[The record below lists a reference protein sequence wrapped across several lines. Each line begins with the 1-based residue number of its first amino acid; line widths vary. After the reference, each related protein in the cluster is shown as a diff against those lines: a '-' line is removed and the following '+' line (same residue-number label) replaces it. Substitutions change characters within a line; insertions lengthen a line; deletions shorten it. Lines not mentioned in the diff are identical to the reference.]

1 MNVGYL
7 VGASGLV
14 KRSDDDG
21 ATWVVK
27 TQPTPTL
34 LINRISANNS
44 NFDSIVVIARASIF
58 YSTDG
63 GTTWSVPSGNWAAS
77 ITVINEDFNS
87 IKRSKHNEDYIWISA
102 ENKLLYLSTDN
113 GVSFNKVNTPTGVDG
128 AVGAYSI
135 ADVEFWDADTG
146 VILLTSGGVG
156 TQLWK
161 TTNQGVSWVNL
172 SPVLSLA
179 YYSNQGVRTFNN
191 GQIIYV
197 ASGAYFFK
205 SVDGGVNFTN
215 STPFIFGTIAG
226 FFSCPSPNRIYL
238 GGGDAGIY
246 RSTDAGLTFDV
257 ISYAAGSGV
266 VCGAGDWIDDDNGL
280 YSQNTNTPTYDTFR
294 DSDGLVTFPTSVI
307 EASASPIFDLIY
319 IAPAS
324 APPPP
329 PIQGCTDVNSCNY
342 DPLAVIDDGSCD
354 YRYELTDCNSVEANV
369 ITDTDL
375 SAQVGKVIKTAEGTA
390 DVCWSVSRYTADC
403 VAGTG
408 VTITVTESN
417 NDCEDCL
424 EIIGCT
430 DPNACN
436 YDPLATVSQ
445 SKLCTY
451 RFRLTDCD
459 GIESDI
465 ISEEDLFSE
474 VGRVVTLATTGD
486 TCWQVSYYTDDC
498 NPILSGVVVTSYVDC
513 VTCNPPPLPFE
524 TTLGNIAVDS
534 KCSMITFDD
543 ESNYSTAVEEGH
555 SMSDFDTYRVITI
568 TRFNGE
574 TYTLSSLGDGDEV
587 ITTGSTGDINFAY
600 LFQTDIDGNI
610 IDEDGLYDVDI
621 CNYPT
626 WSTLAAY
633 DIVLNPEIVV
643 YYNGVLYKA
652 LSSSTGSQ
660 PDLVIADWEVYT
672 PTVQEKS
679 LSRYCSRLKIV
690 VLCLS
695 ILDCYDKKVLDSVCS
710 DKDFCSDY
718 AVCNNDSLL
727 DAMKIRLM
735 IDAVENSVD
744 NIQYDEVIRQI
755 DIMKQICNC

>member
-7 VGASGLV
+7 VGTQGLV

-27 TQPTPTL
+27 TQPSGSLTL
-34 LINRISANNS
+34 NSISANNS
-44 NFDSIVVIARASIF
+44 NFDEIVVVGSGAIF

-63 GTTWSVPSGNWAAS
+63 GTTWSSPSGNWS
-77 ITVINEDFNS
+77 SSVGSLGLYTV
-87 IKRSKHNEDYIWISA
+87 KRSKHDQNYIWVCG
-102 ENKLLYLSTDN
+102 EDKLLYLSTDN
-113 GVSFNKVNTPTGVDG
+113 GLSFNSVNLPLPIDG
-128 AVGAYSI
+128 AVGFYDI
-135 ADVEFWDADTG
+135 KDVEFWDADTG
-146 VILLTSGGVG
+146 VILFASGAGNG
-156 TQLWK
+156 LQLWK
-161 TTNQGVSWVNL
+161 TTNQGASWVLLDPN
-172 SPVLSLA
+172 VLSVA
-179 YYSNQGVRTFNN
+179 QYNIAGVRTFNS

-197 ASGAYFFK
+197 ASGNHFFI
-205 SVDGGVNFTN
+205 SLDGGLNFTD
-215 STPFIFGTIAG
+215 SLPFIFGSIG
-226 FFSCPSPNRIYL
+226 GVFSCPSSDRIYI
-238 GGGDAGIY
+238 GGGNSGLY
-246 RSTDAGLTFDV
+246 RSIDSGLTFTQIDY
-257 ISYAAGSGV
+257 SFGSGTAY
-266 VCGAGDWIDDDNGL
+266 GAGDWIDDDNGF
-280 YSQNTNTPTYDTFR
+280 YSRGSNTYT
-294 DSDGLVTFPTSVI
+294 DSDGLSTFPTAI
-307 EASASPIFDLIY
+307 TEAGVPTVTDLIY
-319 IAPAS
+319 IAPAPP
-324 APPPP
+324 PPPP

-390 DVCWSVSRYTADC
+390 GVCWSVSRYTADC

-417 NDCEDCL
+417 DDCEDCL
-424 EIIGCT
+424 EVIGCT

-465 ISEEDLFSE
+465 ISEEALFSE

-574 TYTLSSLGDGDEV
+574 TYT
-587 ITTGSTGDINFAY
+587 I
-600 LFQTDIDGNI
+600 
-610 IDEDGLYDVDI
+610 
-621 CNYPT
+621 
-626 WSTLAAY
+626 
-633 DIVLNPEIVV
+633 
-643 YYNGVLYKA
+643 
-652 LSSSTGSQ
+652 
-660 PDLVIADWEVYT
+660 
-672 PTVQEKS
+672 
-679 LSRYCSRLKIV
+679 
-690 VLCLS
+690 
-695 ILDCYDKKVLDSVCS
+695 
-710 DKDFCSDY
+710 
-718 AVCNNDSLL
+718 
-727 DAMKIRLM
+727 
-735 IDAVENSVD
+735 
-744 NIQYDEVIRQI
+744 
-755 DIMKQICNC
+755 